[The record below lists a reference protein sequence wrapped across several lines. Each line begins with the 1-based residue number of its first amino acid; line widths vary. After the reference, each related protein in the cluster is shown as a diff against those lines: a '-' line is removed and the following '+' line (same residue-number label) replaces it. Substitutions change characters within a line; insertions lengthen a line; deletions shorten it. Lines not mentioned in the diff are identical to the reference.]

1 MAQKLTS
8 FGVCQACK
16 ILGRDIT
23 PKPITWCV
31 PCGKWKCDAC
41 LKGIRGLARSGVA
54 FVKNKLLGV
63 N

>member
-23 PKPITWCV
+23 PKQITWSV
-31 PCGKWKCDAC
+31 TCGKWKCDAC
-41 LKGIRGLARSGVA
+41 RKGIRGIARSGVA